1 MPCLRTNIV
10 SKDNPILAS
19 DTLNVINKK
28 IKNIDILFIIK
39 NIFIIK
45 KISNMNI
52 SRIINKIIKWYQIL
66 EKKILYIIICKKNNI
81 NKDDIISIEKI
92 K

>member
-1 MPCLRTNIV
+1 M
-10 SKDNPILAS
+10 LAS

-52 SRIINKIIKWYQIL
+52 SKIINKIIKWYQIL
-66 EKKILYIIICKKNNI
+66 EKKTLYIIICKKNNI

>member
-1 MPCLRTNIV
+1 M
-10 SKDNPILAS
+10 
-19 DTLNVINKK
+19 
-28 IKNIDILFIIK
+28 IK

-45 KISNMNI
+45 KINNINI
-52 SRIINKIIKWYQIL
+52 SKIINKIIKWYQIL

-81 NKDDIISIEKI
+81 NKDDMISIEII

>member
-1 MPCLRTNIV
+1 M
-10 SKDNPILAS
+10 
-19 DTLNVINKK
+19 
-28 IKNIDILFIIK
+28 IK

-45 KISNMNI
+45 KINNINI
-52 SRIINKIIKWYQIL
+52 SKIINKIIKWYQIL

-81 NKDDIISIEKI
+81 NKDDIISIEII

>member
-1 MPCLRTNIV
+1 M
-10 SKDNPILAS
+10 LAS

-52 SRIINKIIKWYQIL
+52 SKIINKIIKWYQIL
-66 EKKILYIIICKKNNI
+66 EKKTLYIIICKKNNI
-81 NKDDIISIEKI
+81 NKDDIMSIEKI